1 MPTLVTRS
9 KRYTAGCRGVV
20 QLWNEVQGND
30 GDSEA
35 LPQLPCS
42 FH

>member
-1 MPTLVTRS
+1 MPTLITRF

-20 QLWNEVQGND
+20 QLGDEVKGND
-30 GDSEA
+30 VDSEA
-35 LPQLPCS
+35 LPKLPCS